1 MKAYTLVKVSISS
14 NKCNQ

>member
-1 MKAYTLVKVSISS
+1 MKAYTLVKVSIST